1 VVILELAAH
10 GTYNFKRAK
19 HILYIDA
26 HGPFN
31 EITTQQYAK
40 DIDEF
45 SYNFP
50 NKNWTSLTTF
60 YGDSI
65 FTPAAENSLITLLRS
80 RAEKGLLANACII
93 LESRCHDL
101 QYMQLK
107 RIHLKANIAF
117 DTFTDVICADKW
129 LEELYNAS
137 SMIEAQ

>member
-1 VVILELAAH
+1 MELAAH

-19 HILYIDA
+19 NILYVDA
-26 HGPFN
+26 FGPFN

-40 DIDEF
+40 DIDEY
-45 SYNFP
+45 SYKFQNE
-50 NKNWTSLTTF
+50 NWVSLTTF

-65 FTPAAENSLITLLRS
+65 FTPAAENSLISLLHS

-93 LESRCHDL
+93 LESHCHDL

-117 DTFTDVICADKW
+117 DTFTDVSSAEKW
-129 LEELYNAS
+129 LIELSSAS
-137 SMIEAQ
+137 NMQKAQ